1 MKKLVVMVL
10 AVILIFGMTACG
22 KKGGKEEPTPT
33 KQIVETEEEKKL
45 QKEDED
51 FAEEFRRTVEIA
63 VADFMVYDEIA
74 GVIGNSSSAEV
85 EIVSWGPNGIEY
97 VKEMPNLKTAIED
110 VFKNVSKVAF
120 TSEKYKGMKYVVT
133 FKKDGA
139 FTANGTWR

>member
-22 KKGGKEEPTPT
+22 NNGGKEEPTPT

-51 FAEEFRRTVEIA
+51 FAEEFRHTVEIA
-63 VADFMVYDEIA
+63 AADIMVYDEIA
-74 GVIGNSSSAEV
+74 GIIGSSSAEV

-97 VKEMPNLKTAIED
+97 VKDMPNLKALIEE
-110 VFKNVSKVAF
+110 VYENVPKVAF
-120 TSEKYKGMKYVVT
+120 TSQKYKGMKYVVSC
-133 FKKDGA
+133 KKDGA
-139 FTANGTWR
+139 FTVTGAWR

>member
-22 KKGGKEEPTPT
+22 KNGGKEEPTPT

-51 FAEEFRRTVEIA
+51 FAEEFRYCLEIA
-63 VADFMVYDEIA
+63 AADIMVYDEIA
-74 GVIGNSSSAEV
+74 GVIGSSTAEV
-85 EIVSWGPNGIEY
+85 EIASWGPNGIEY
-97 VKEMPNLKTAIED
+97 VKEMPNLKTMIDD
-110 VFKNVSKVAF
+110 VYKNAPKVAF
-120 TSEKYKGMKYVVT
+120 TSEKYKGMKYIVS

-139 FTANGTWR
+139 LTAIGAWR

>member
-1 MKKLVVMVL
+1 MKKLAVMVL
-10 AVILIFGMTACG
+10 AVTLIFGMTACG

-63 VADFMVYDEIA
+63 TADIMVYDEIV
-74 GVIGNSSSAEV
+74 GVIGNSSAEV

-110 VFKNVSKVAF
+110 VYKNVPKVAF

-133 FKKDGA
+133 IKKDGA
-139 FTANGTWR
+139 LTAIGTWR

>member
-22 KKGGKEEPTPT
+22 KNGGKEEPTPT

-51 FAEEFRRTVEIA
+51 FAEEFRYCLEIA
-63 VADFMVYDEIA
+63 AADIMVYDEIV
-74 GVIGNSSSAEV
+74 GVIGSSTAEV
-85 EIVSWGPNGIEY
+85 EIASWGPNGIEY
-97 VKEMPNLKTAIED
+97 VKEMPNLKTMIDD
-110 VFKNVSKVAF
+110 VYKNAPKVAF
-120 TSEKYKGMKYVVT
+120 ASEKYKGMKYIVS

-139 FTANGTWR
+139 LTAIGAWR